1 MEDKTL
7 CFFKWTLCKKRNIR
21 ERWKIQEEVNL
32 KGLPILLVLWVKVGA
47 AANVHPWWGLLLK
60 DLQSYR
66 FGNWVHL
73 AQRESRYWGKQNW
86 EPEEQHC
93 CYSRILWN
101 WHVFKDYLLYPL
113 GLIRILQYKETLIL
127 FVLKDVPKKLTY
139 RMQLEPRCTGWIINS
154 RQPLSLHFFLVVSF
168 HE

>member
-101 WHVFKDYLLYPL
+101 WHVFKDYLLYLL

-127 FVLKDVPKKLTY
+127 FVLQGVPKKFTN
-139 RMQLEPRCTGWIINS
+139 RMLLQPQCTG
-154 RQPLSLHFFLVVSF
+154 
-168 HE
+168 